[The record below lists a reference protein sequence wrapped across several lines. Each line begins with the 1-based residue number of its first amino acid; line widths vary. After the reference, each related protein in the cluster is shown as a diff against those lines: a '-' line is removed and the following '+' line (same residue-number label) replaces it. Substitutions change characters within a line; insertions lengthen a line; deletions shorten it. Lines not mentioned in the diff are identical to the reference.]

1 MPFILY
7 SVFLRIIILAKFY
20 LPNQAVLNI
29 HRPKK
34 VLAYN
39 DFIFEHYPDFAKIK
53 NFLPL
58 IPDFRIMLTQLA
70 FGPVLVVDMGYF
82 RALSFLAFS
91 FKDQF
96 LKPKEESFYIEEN
109 LMLSKQ
115 DPDSYILKYGNETL
129 GFVARKKNLLII
141 SPFKKALQMA
151 IAHLSMEAF
160 LILRGYFF
168 IQTQQFSNL
177 IKFSSTFKRNL
188 RKSWGI

>member
-1 MPFILY
+1 MKVKKFFKYTLLLFFFFFAIY
-7 SVFLRIIILAKFY
+7 FVFCFFTNY
-20 LPNQAVLNI
+20 NPSEVLPPEPQAVLNI

-129 GFVARKKNLLII
+129 GFVARKKI
-141 SPFKKALQMA
+141 F
-151 IAHLSMEAF
+151 
-160 LILRGYFF
+160 
-168 IQTQQFSNL
+168 
-177 IKFSSTFKRNL
+177 
-188 RKSWGI
+188 